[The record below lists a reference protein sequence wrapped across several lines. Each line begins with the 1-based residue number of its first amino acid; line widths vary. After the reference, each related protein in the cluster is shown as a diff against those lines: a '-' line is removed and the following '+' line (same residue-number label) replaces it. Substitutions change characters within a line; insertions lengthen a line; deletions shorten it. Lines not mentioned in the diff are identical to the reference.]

1 MKTTIIN
8 SLMNLIKVKSIV
20 TILLTIVFCFLAVR
34 QIISGTDFQSVFL
47 IVISFYFGT
56 QTQKNVNGTSE

>member
-20 TILLTIVFCFLAVR
+20 TILLTIVFCFLAVK
-34 QIISGTDFQSVFL
+34 QVISGTDFQSVFL